1 MKTLTDFTALGALA
15 TAIAAAFTALMA
27 YFTKQSIKESVK
39 QTKKIIRYENVP
51 VLQIEQDWSGS
62 GYSRNQAIDFT
73 SERGEGTLSPT
84 DYVNKYKRGDYE
96 INLPIKNIGKGP
108 AINCKIIVTFQHDS
122 ITANGSLMALGVG
135 ESTLRNQ
142 KRIYAT
148 VSHPNPA
155 NYSHSLGGQWVITLQ
170 YSDIFGNIYYTD
182 HHKDPNK
189 EWGIF
194 RENGLQNY
202 PRCKAITLLSRF
214 IKIRKNVDYSN

>member
-1 MKTLTDFTALGALA
+1 MKTLTEFTALGALA

-39 QTKKIIRYENVP
+39 QTEKIIRYENVP
-51 VLQIEQDWSGS
+51 VLQIEQDWSGL
-62 GYSRNQAIDFT
+62 GYSRDQAIDFT
-73 SERGEGTLSPT
+73 SEKSERILSPA
-84 DYVNKYKRGDYE
+84 DYVYIYKRGDYE

-122 ITANGSLMALGVG
+122 ITAEGSLMALGVG
-135 ESTLRNQ
+135 ESTLRKQ

-155 NYSHSLGGQWVITLQ
+155 NYSSSLHGQWVITLQ

-194 RENGLQNY
+194 RENG
-202 PRCKAITLLSRF
+202 PRNNPQCKAIMFLSWF
-214 IKIRKNVDYSN
+214 VKIRKTCGL